1 MASIEDSDGESAKV
15 VSPLHRSAKE
25 LEKQFDLLK
34 SYSGPTISVDKRNI
48 FLEEESFLETFL
60 RCLICREL
68 FNATDRPPKIL
79 PCHHTLCLQCTLRL
93 YQGEVDYQKKQT
105 HGFVPVAVSVV
116 CPTCRKHFISQEAGV
131 KQLPTDHR
139 VIQLID
145 FVKNTEIEI
154 IQYCTKHQHQHLNFF
169 CECCCYLVCRDCTIL
184 DHKESDGHTVLDIEA
199 AKKKYIQVIDEAM
212 AEVQSENTALKEKR
226 VTVEQALDTM
236 NKEEEGLTEN
246 IKESF
251 NRLRKL
257 LEEREKELI
266 EMAGA
271 SVSTEKQI
279 LKDKVDEIDTRCKLL
294 DTKYEE
300 LESCKT
306 EKNVDRLFKA
316 QEDTKTTKELPQIS
330 IEDIDSCVQTQFTFN
345 DRDEKYLSNRIKN
358 YGEVDT
364 YTQIES
370 SKPASSSSTYGSSSY
385 AKYGSATYGGSSSY
399 GRYTPSSYSSS
410 SVYGYGSGRSYY
422 RP

>member
-1 MASIEDSDGESAKV
+1 MASTDDSDGEPTKV

-34 SYSGPTISVDKRNI
+34 SFSGTSGPRDKRSI
-48 FLEEESFLETFL
+48 FLEEERFLETFL

-68 FNATDRPPKIL
+68 FNVADRPPKIL
-79 PCHHTLCLQCTLRL
+79 PCHHTLCLQCTLKL
-93 YQGEVDYQKKQT
+93 YQGEVDYQKRQT
-105 HGFVPVAVSVV
+105 HGFEPVAASVV

-131 KQLPTDHR
+131 RQLPTDHR

-169 CECCCYLVCRDCTIL
+169 CECCCYLVCKDCTII
-184 DHKESDGHTVLDIEA
+184 DHKESDGHTVLDIES
-199 AKKKYIQVIDEAM
+199 AKKKYIQLINEAM
-212 AEVQSENTALKEKR
+212 AEVQSQNAALKEKR
-226 VTVEQALDTM
+226 DAVEKAIDSIS
-236 NKEEEGLTEN
+236 KEEEGLTEN

-251 NRLRKL
+251 KRLRKL
-257 LEEREKELI
+257 LEEREKELLG
-266 EMAGA
+266 MAEV
-271 SVSTEKQI
+271 SVSSEKQK
-279 LKDKVDEIDTRCKLL
+279 LKDKVNEIDNRCKLL
-294 DTKYEE
+294 DAKYDK
-300 LESCKT
+300 LESVKT
-306 EKNVDRLFKA
+306 ETNVEKLFKA
-316 QEDTKTTKELPQIS
+316 QEETKSTKDLPPIS
-330 IEDIDSCVQTQFTFN
+330 TEDIDSSVQTQFTFN

-370 SKPASSSSTYGSSSY
+370 TKPASPSPYSSY
-385 AKYGSATYGGSSSY
+385 AKYGSSAYGGSSSSY
-399 GRYTPSSYSSS
+399 GRYTPSSYTSS
-410 SVYGYGSGRSYY
+410 YGFGGSRSSYY